1 MAAGEIAGPI
11 VAGLVVASA
20 GAGWAIAVDAAS
32 FAASAAFLSLM
43 RVPARGPREAST
55 FRSDLAGGWREV
67 RSRTWVWSVV
77 LSVSVAGGLWA
88 AFSALGPVA
97 ADRGLG
103 GAAAWGA
110 ILAALGAGALAG
122 ALLAIRLRPRRPLV
136 VVALSYA
143 VLSVPL
149 AGLASGAHL
158 AVVCISAF
166 LAGIGLMLGNTVW
179 ESTLQRHVPAASL
192 SRVSAYE
199 WFGSLAFRPVGL
211 AMWGPIAAG
220 VGLSGAL
227 WLAFG
232 LQLAAALM
240 LLAVPEVRQLPAEAA

>member
-1 MAAGEIAGPI
+1 
-11 VAGLVVASA
+11 VVASA

-77 LSVSVAGGLWA
+77 LSVSIAGGLWA

-166 LAGIGLMLGNTVW
+166 LAGLGMMLGNTVW
-179 ESTLQRHVPAASL
+179 ESALQRRIPDDAL

-199 WFGSLAFRPVGL
+199 WFGSLALRPLGL
-211 AMWGPIAAG
+211 ALWGPLAAAI
-220 VGLSGAL
+220 GLSASL
-227 WLAFG
+227 WLAFLLEAG
-232 LQLAAALM
+232 VALA
-240 LLAVPEVRQLPAEAA
+240 LLAVADVRGMREPVPARTR